1 MRHFLLTP
9 INPCVILKRMDD
21 TNFENLMLKHA
32 SLKPKDL
39 VISDLKWKYLVRAVL
54 RGKNI
59 MIIGPSGC
67 AKTTAARSVAMSL
80 GRPFEKF
87 NIGSTQDARAT
98 LVGNTILRKET
109 GTLFC
114 PAPFIKAITTP
125 NTVVLLD
132 EFTRGTHDAW
142 NILMTVTDP
151 IQRCLR
157 LDEDDSGTI
166 INVAD
171 GVCFI
176 ATANIGN
183 EYTATKVL
191 DKASARRFP
200 IKLEMFPLTG
210 KELLYL
216 FNIKFENKTPTQEAL
231 LKTLAKISDDILV
244 QFKLE
249 DSPIS
254 SIIPPANM
262 IEMAELVMDGFTLQ
276 EIAEASI
283 YPEYSDDGGADSERS
298 FIKSIIQKYL
308 SKDIS
313 SPINDPLVG
322 KKVKIF

>member
-1 MRHFLLTP
+1 MIEAKDFDKIMRE
-9 INPCVILKRMDD
+9 C
-21 TNFENLMLKHA
+21 A

-39 VISDLKWKYLVRAVL
+39 IISDLKWKYLVRAVL

-67 AKTTAARSVAMSL
+67 AKTMAARCVAMAL

-114 PAPFIKAITTP
+114 PAPFVKAITTP
-125 NTVVLLD
+125 NTIVLLD

-157 LDEDDSGTI
+157 LDEDDTGTV
-166 INVAD
+166 INVAE

-200 IKLEMFPLTG
+200 IKLEMLPLTG

-216 FNIKFENKTPTQEAL
+216 FNVRFENKTPEQESL
-231 LKTLAKISDDILV
+231 LKTLTKISDDLIA
-244 QFKLE
+244 QAKLE

-254 SIIPPANM
+254 AIIPPANM
-262 IEMAELVMDGFTLQ
+262 VEMAELVMDGFNLE

-283 YPEYSDDGGADSERS
+283 YPEYPDEGGADSERA
-298 FIKSIIQKYL
+298 FVKSILQKYFP
-308 SKDIS
+308 KDVNN
-313 SPINDPLVG
+313 PINDPLAG
-322 KKVKIF
+322 KKVKKF